1 MRVEAACP
9 AERVST
15 SYVVNADRDEGYIA
29 IIFYGVGN
37 SGRDF
42 PFDECQSLR
51 VFTDELSVGEMSI
64 GNNFEF
70 DQSRREANDND
81 KPITW
86 TSNGPGW
93 LSFDIASIDP
103 KTASFS
109 LHIPVDELMS
119 RNGTDTWA
127 LDLQI
132 VSVFPDS
139 HVVANH
145 LLPYALEVLTDEEL
159 IIEGIEPAF
168 ARTRPNPKANTSYT
182 IELVN
187 REVTGNDPFLL
198 GVDDENQLNTIN
210 NTRLRLTLR
219 DPDYAVRRDVG
230 ILVLS
235 TLFGIA
241 VTLLFETMLVLSVRQ
256 SLAGNSASREGQLKN
271 PAKEVIPKTTP
282 RTTPRKTER
291 NATMAHPD
299 LPAPVK
305 AMLANEGHR
314 VHHHLWHFV
323 RNETNWNNLPQ
334 ADKDSLTADGW
345 AAPRFDQQPG
355 SGIDFL
361 GMHRQMIA
369 MTNQAMAAVGDANW
383 PSVIGWAPI
392 PFEDDDAD
400 WPVPAWQSTPPP
412 WSNTTQWQRFTDLAN
427 HARSEA
433 RVEEMK
439 TIAAL
444 FKDPAHLQSV
454 TLDELGIQMEW
465 SIHGWMHMRWS
476 GAPADNAF
484 DVDPDNDWLF
494 LPWSSH
500 VNPTFW
506 KLHGW
511 IDDRITDW
519 EAANNQQADLSQA
532 WSGPMPAAGG
542 MMHMA
547 EARLLKHL
555 PPREAFPM
563 PMSVREPIIEGLL
576 NRPQSKTEE

>member
-1 MRVEAACP
+1 MRVEATCP

-29 IIFYGVGN
+29 IIFNGVGT

-42 PFDECQSLR
+42 SFDECQSLR
-51 VFTDELSVGEMSI
+51 FFIGEISQTDFSI
-64 GNNFEF
+64 GDTQGFENIRRVPRTK
-70 DQSRREANDND
+70 DQN
-81 KPITW
+81 ITW
-86 TSNGPGW
+86 SEDGNGW
-93 LSFDIASIDP
+93 FSIDTASIDP
-103 KTASFS
+103 KSSGFS
-109 LHIPVDELMS
+109 LNIPIDALLS
-119 RNGTDTWA
+119 RNGADTWA
-127 LDLQI
+127 IDLDLI
-132 VSVFPDS
+132 SVFAESKIVP
-139 HVVANH
+139 NGI
-145 LLPYALEVLTDEEL
+145 LPYALEVLTDPDLLVDSIDPAL
-159 IIEGIEPAF
+159 I
-168 ARTRPNPKANTSYT
+168 RTRPFPGAATSYT
-182 IELVN
+182 IELEN
-187 REVTGNDPFLL
+187 REVTGNDPVLL
-198 GVDDENQLNTIN
+198 GVDDPSQFNTIN
-210 NTRLRLTLR
+210 NTRLQLTLR
-219 DPDYAVRRDVG
+219 DPEYAVRRDVG

-256 SLAGNSASREGQLKN
+256 SLAGSSTSGEGQLKT
-271 PAKEVIPKTTP
+271 PAKEAIPKTTP
-282 RTTPRKTER
+282 RKTRR

-299 LPAPVK
+299 LPVPVK
-305 AMLANEGHR
+305 TMLANEGHR

-369 MTNQAMAAVGDANW
+369 MTSQAMASAGDPNW
-383 PSVIGWAPI
+383 PSVIGWDPI
-392 PFEDDDAD
+392 PFEDNNAD
-400 WPVPAWQSTPPP
+400 WSVPEWQSTPPP
-412 WSNTTQWQRFTDLAN
+412 WSNPTQWQRFTDLAN

-444 FKDPAHLQSV
+444 FKDRAHLQSV

-511 IDDRITDW
+511 IDDRIADW

-555 PPREAFPM
+555 PPREEFPM

-576 NRPQSKTEE
+576 QKPELKAD